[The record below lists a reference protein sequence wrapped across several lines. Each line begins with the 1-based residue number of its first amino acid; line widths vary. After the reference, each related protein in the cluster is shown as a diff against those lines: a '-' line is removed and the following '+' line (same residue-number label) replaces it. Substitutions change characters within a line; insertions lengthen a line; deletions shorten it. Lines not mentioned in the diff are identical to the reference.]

1 MNDPNGPRRFSTVS
15 AILPPKIDD
24 GLKASPYGGT
34 ADPGEV
40 ESLLGEGIIQEYTSM
55 KRESSLLF
63 KYSLPL
69 TLTYLLQVSLT

>member
-24 GLKASPYGGT
+24 GLKASPYGGS
-34 ADPGEV
+34 AEPGEV
-40 ESLLGEGIIQEYTSM
+40 ESLLGEGTIQEFSSIG
-55 KRESSLLF
+55 RESKLLF

-69 TLTYLLQVSLT
+69 TLTYLLQVSG